1 MVNDASAVRLACFA
15 VSESSRMRTPRTFFG
30 LVCIALALNAPRAAT
45 KSPGFFEQLTVQ
57 RGTLTWRHLRLGM
70 TRRDAERALGRRI
83 RTRKDEE
90 REVCGSYLSS
100 IRVADLMIELQW
112 SSETPDAELEQMI
125 VPFSAIE
132 RQRSAE
138 ELADQARRRLPEL
151 ISAQDAG
158 PLDFVLARNRSA
170 ALTIKTDEDPRFIIS
185 IADCID

>member
-1 MVNDASAVRLACFA
+1 
-15 VSESSRMRTPRTFFG
+15 
-30 LVCIALALNAPRAAT
+30 
-45 KSPGFFEQLTVQ
+45 
-57 RGTLTWRHLRLGM
+57 
-70 TRRDAERALGRRI
+70 
-83 RTRKDEE
+83 
-90 REVCGSYLSS
+90 
-100 IRVADLMIELQW
+100 MIELQW